1 MFELLDFYADW
12 CGPCQ
17 MMLPIFMEVEKEMA
31 GKLKFRK
38 VNIDNEMEEAEK
50 YGVMGV
56 PTFVITKNGEE
67 IDRKV
72 GAMPKEA
79 LKRWIEDNLELKL

>member
-1 MFELLDFYADW
+1 MFELLKFYADW

-17 MMLPIFMEVEKEMA
+17 MMIPVFAEVEKELA

-50 YGVMGV
+50 FGVMSV
-56 PTFVITKNGEE
+56 PTFVLVKNEKE
-67 IDRKV
+67 VDRKV
-72 GAMPKEA
+72 GAMPKEV
-79 LKRWIEDNLELKL
+79 LGNWVLSKINS

>member
-17 MMLPIFMEVEKEMA
+17 MMIPVFAEVEKEMT
-31 GKLKFRK
+31 GKLKFRR
-38 VNIDNEMEEAEK
+38 VNIDSEMEEAEK
-50 YGVMGV
+50 FGVMSV
-56 PTFVITKNGEE
+56 PTFVLTKEGQE

-72 GAMPKEA
+72 GAMPKEV
-79 LKRWIEDNLELKL
+79 LSNWILSKINF